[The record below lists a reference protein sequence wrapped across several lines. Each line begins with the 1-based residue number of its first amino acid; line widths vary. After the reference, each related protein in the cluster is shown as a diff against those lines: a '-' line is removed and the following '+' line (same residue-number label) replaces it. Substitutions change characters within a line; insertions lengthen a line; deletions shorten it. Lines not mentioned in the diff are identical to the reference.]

1 MAEWVSQPTLFFICF
16 SNYYYNLDVKEKNMG
31 KFDRTCVVCG
41 KHYEYCTNCDRFL
54 NYPTFMTM
62 YCSKECVDLFDV
74 LSSFEAGQTSKE
86 DAQKVLQGM
95 DQNKMKML
103 KNSMANSYKK
113 IMAEEAKPVKAEEK
127 KSEPVKPEI
136 EKQIAGET
144 VKKAVYNA
152 TRESGKNVPR
162 SIVSRKH

>member
-1 MAEWVSQPTLFFICF
+1 
-16 SNYYYNLDVKEKNMG
+16 MG

-95 DQNKMKML
+95 DQSKMKML
-103 KNSMANSYKK
+103 KNSMANTYKK
-113 IMAEEAKPVKAEEK
+113 IIAEDEPVEIEEEVEPI
-127 KSEPVKPEI
+127 KSEVD
-136 EKQIAGET
+136 KQIAGET

-162 SIVSRKH
+162 SIASRKH

>member
-1 MAEWVSQPTLFFICF
+1 
-16 SNYYYNLDVKEKNMG
+16 MG

-62 YCSKECVDLFDV
+62 YCSKECVNLFDI
-74 LSSFEAGQTSKE
+74 LSRFEAGQTSKE

-103 KNSMANSYKK
+103 KNSMANTYKK
-113 IMAEEAKPVKAEEK
+113 IIAEDKPVEIEEEVEPI
-127 KSEPVKPEI
+127 KSEVD
-136 EKQIAGET
+136 KQIAGET

-162 SIVSRKH
+162 SIASRKH

>member
-1 MAEWVSQPTLFFICF
+1 
-16 SNYYYNLDVKEKNMG
+16 MG

-74 LSSFEAGQTSKE
+74 LSRFEAGQTSKE

-103 KNSMANSYKK
+103 KNSMANTYKK
-113 IMAEEAKPVKAEEK
+113 IIAEDEPVEIEEDEEELEEK
-127 KSEPVKPEI
+127 R
-136 EKQIAGET
+136 
-144 VKKAVYNA
+144 N
-152 TRESGKNVPR
+152 
-162 SIVSRKH
+162 

>member
-1 MAEWVSQPTLFFICF
+1 
-16 SNYYYNLDVKEKNMG
+16 MG

-74 LSSFEAGQTSKE
+74 LSRFEAGQTSKE

-103 KNSMANSYKK
+103 KNSMANTYKK
-113 IMAEEAKPVKAEEK
+113 IIAEDKSAEIKEEVEPI
-127 KSEPVKPEI
+127 KSEVD
-136 EKQIAGET
+136 KQITGET

-162 SIVSRKH
+162 SIASRKH

>member
-1 MAEWVSQPTLFFICF
+1 
-16 SNYYYNLDVKEKNMG
+16 MG

-74 LSSFEAGQTSKE
+74 LSRFEAGQTSKE

-103 KNSMANSYKK
+103 KNSMANTYKK
-113 IMAEEAKPVKAEEK
+113 IIAEDKPTEIEEEVEPI
-127 KSEPVKPEI
+127 KSEVD
-136 EKQIAGET
+136 KQIAGET

-152 TRESGKNVPR
+152 TRESGKNVSR
-162 SIVSRKH
+162 SIASRKH

>member
-1 MAEWVSQPTLFFICF
+1 
-16 SNYYYNLDVKEKNMG
+16 MG

-74 LSSFEAGQTSKE
+74 LSRFEAGQTSKE

-103 KNSMANSYKK
+103 KNSMANTYKK
-113 IMAEEAKPVKAEEK
+113 IIAEDEPAKIEEEVEPI
-127 KSEPVKPEI
+127 KSEVD
-136 EKQIAGET
+136 KQIAGET

-162 SIVSRKH
+162 SIASRKH

>member
-1 MAEWVSQPTLFFICF
+1 
-16 SNYYYNLDVKEKNMG
+16 MG
-31 KFDRTCVVCG
+31 KFDRTCVICG

-54 NYPTFMTM
+54 NYPAYMAM

-95 DQNKMKML
+95 DQGKMKML
-103 KNSMANSYKK
+103 KNSLANSYKK
-113 IMAEEAKPVKAEEK
+113 IMAEESKSEETEVEEK
-127 KSEPVKPEI
+127 DSEPVKPEV
-136 EKQIAGET
+136 EKQIVGET

-162 SIVSRKH
+162 SIAYKKH